1 MKGATMTIVDVRKLT
16 RAEICK
22 LGSNT
27 AAQVDSDRRC
37 TRTPHE
43 LDAVLTAGKA
53 PVGSSIPKKR
63 ETITC
68 WT

>member
-1 MKGATMTIVDVRKLT
+1 MTIVDVRKLT

-27 AAQVDSDRRC
+27 AAQVDSDRRR

-43 LDAVLTAGKA
+43 LDAVPTARKA
-53 PVGSSIPKKR
+53 PAGSSIPKRR
-63 ETITC
+63 EAIAC
-68 WT
+68 

>member
-1 MKGATMTIVDVRKLT
+1 VKGAAMTIIDVRKLT

-27 AAQVDSDRRC
+27 AAQVESDRRR

-53 PVGSSIPKKR
+53 PVGSLIHKR
-63 ETITC
+63 REAIAC
-68 WT
+68 